1 MVAGLGA
8 ESLATRFKAGDGLE
22 GYLGRWLLLEAAN
35 GDVEAEDNLATSRQ
49 IPLIRTIVGEKLNME
64 DIGTSW
70 YPMGRGGA
78 NRALLGAGLEVGD
91 VMVFKATNTESSG
104 RKAKYIAFGTR
115 PTKTVDEDYPTKRRA
130 TASSSSSTPTSGP
143 ASESACEQHVL
154 LPRKKKA
161 PQDYLY
167 YNADAPLEYFEMELE
182 DASRAGKPATRS
194 SSSTDDGA
202 PPSKKPKPRFKAHGK
217 YTTVENALETACT
230 SSSST
235 RYAQMGVT

>member
-1 MVAGLGA
+1 MYFAFWPLLSVLVA
-8 ESLATRFKAGDGLE
+8 
-22 GYLGRWLLLEAAN
+22 
-35 GDVEAEDNLATSRQ
+35 
-49 IPLIRTIVGEKLNME
+49 LN
-64 DIGTSW
+64 T
-70 YPMGRGGA
+70 
-78 NRALLGAGLEVGD
+78 
-91 VMVFKATNTESSG
+91 
-104 RKAKYIAFGTR
+104 
-115 PTKTVDEDYPTKRRA
+115 
-130 TASSSSSTPTSGP
+130 
-143 ASESACEQHVL
+143 
-154 LPRKKKA
+154 LPSKKKA
-161 PQDYLY
+161 SQDYLY